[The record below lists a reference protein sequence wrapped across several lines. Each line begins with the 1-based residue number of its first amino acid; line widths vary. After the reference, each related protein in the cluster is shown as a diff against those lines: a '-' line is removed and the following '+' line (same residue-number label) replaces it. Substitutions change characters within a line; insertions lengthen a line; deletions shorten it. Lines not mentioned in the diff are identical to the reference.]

1 METKQPGYVL
11 YEGTLLG
18 IPCRF
23 LYPSGWAVR
32 EISGENYAEVFVAGP
47 RDRTGNYTIA
57 FTVVVT
63 ASPQQ
68 TAENAAEELL
78 TRYSTMPG
86 FEELGREDVVVAGY
100 PAIEIDFKS
109 SMPLP
114 PNGVNPQWVQVR
126 QKRILLKHGDDL
138 WELYY
143 EAPED
148 DYEAWLDAFHTL
160 FQNFALSESSDYR
173 VSYAGAS
180 EPVPQRVGEDGAH
193 YRPEGGVDDES
204 PHGS

>member
-1 METKQPGYVL
+1 MEAKRSKYIL
-11 YEGTLLG
+11 YEGKLFG

-23 LYPSGWAVR
+23 LYPSDWAVR
-32 EISGENYAEVFVAGP
+32 AISGENYAELFVAGP

-57 FTVVVT
+57 FTVVATV
-63 ASPQQ
+63 SPQQ
-68 TAENAAEELL
+68 TAEDATDALL
-78 TRYSTMPG
+78 TRYSAMPG
-86 FEELGREDVVVAGY
+86 FEEVGREEIALAGY
-100 PAIEIDFKS
+100 PAIEIDFRS

-114 PNGVNPQWVQVR
+114 PNSVNPQWVQVR
-126 QKRILLKHGDDL
+126 QKRVFLKHGDGI

-148 DYEAWLDAFHTL
+148 DYEAWLDAFHAL
-160 FQNFALSESSDYR
+160 LRSFALSESSDYR